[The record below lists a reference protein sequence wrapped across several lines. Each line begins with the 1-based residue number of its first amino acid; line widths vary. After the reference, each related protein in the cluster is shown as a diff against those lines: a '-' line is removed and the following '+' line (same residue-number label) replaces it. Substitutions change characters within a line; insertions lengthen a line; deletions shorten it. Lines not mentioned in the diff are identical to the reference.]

1 MTSYTDTWPLPP
13 VTHTAS
19 GAWRRVGVELEM
31 GGLPIDEIS
40 AIVADFVPGELERV
54 TSYEHL
60 VHGDP
65 RGDWGIELDYAFL
78 KLRGRER
85 LHAEEAP
92 SPLDEAAER
101 LLEAGARQ
109 VVPMEVVSPPLP
121 MNEAGCV
128 DELVQRL
135 REAGARGTTHGLVY
149 AFGVQL
155 NPEIPDASPATLRN
169 YLKAFLCL
177 FDWLKLRARVDLTR
191 RLTPFIDPFPV
202 DYVRRVVDP
211 GYTPGIAR
219 LIDDYL
225 VANPTRNR
233 ALDMLPVFA
242 HLDADRV
249 RGVVPDERVKSRP
262 TFHYRLP
269 NCEID
274 RSGWHVVEAW
284 QDWLEVERLAGD
296 EARLNELCTRYTRL
310 LANPLERVMRD
321 WAQEVDAWLRS

>member
-1 MTSYTDTWPLPP
+1 
-13 VTHTAS
+13 
-19 GAWRRVGVELEM
+19 M
-31 GGLPIDEIS
+31 GGLSIDEIS

-60 VHGDP
+60 VHGDAC
-65 RGDWGIELDYAFL
+65 GDWGIELDFAFL

-85 LHAEEAP
+85 MHAGERL
-92 SPLDEAAER
+92 SPLDEATDR

-121 MNEAGCV
+121 MNEAGRV
-128 DELVQRL
+128 DDLVRRL
-135 REAGARGTTHGLVY
+135 RDAGARGTTHGLVY

-155 NPEIPDASPATLRN
+155 NPEIPDADPATLRN

-211 GYTPGIAR
+211 GYAPDLAG

-225 VANPTRNR
+225 MANPTRNR
-233 ALDMLPVFA
+233 ALDMLPVFS
-242 HLDADRV
+242 HLDAARV
-249 RGVVPDERVKSRP
+249 RGVVTDERVKSRP
-262 TFHYRLP
+262 ALHYRLP

-274 RSGWHVVEAW
+274 RSGWYVVEAW
-284 QDWLEVERLAGD
+284 RDWLEVERLAWDD
-296 EARLNELCTRYTRL
+296 ERLLEICAAYTRL
-310 LANPLERVMRD
+310 LTNPLDRMMRD
-321 WAQEVDAWLRS
+321 WALEVEQWLRP